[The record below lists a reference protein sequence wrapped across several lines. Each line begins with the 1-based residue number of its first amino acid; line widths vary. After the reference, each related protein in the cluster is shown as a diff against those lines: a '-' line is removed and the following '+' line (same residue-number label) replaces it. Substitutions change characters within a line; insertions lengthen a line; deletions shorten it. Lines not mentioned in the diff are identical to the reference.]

1 MRFYMDTARLGQAC
15 PAAVQVQCEFAR
27 LAAYDPSL
35 CSIGFL
41 RDGVTAWDEESREQF
56 AALNSWLGIEQL
68 KRHLADAFGVTDAER
83 ILLANQTSRLV
94 RIAARTMLRQCRRVL
109 TTDLN
114 WPAWQSIV
122 SDEAMRH
129 GGRILQVEI
138 ANDVLKDC
146 ATAADVVDSMAAAF
160 ERNSCDGLF
169 IPAVTSLGIRL
180 PVSSLVRRLK
190 QRHELRFV
198 MVDGAQAFCH
208 VPLAEVLESCDVL
221 IAGCHK
227 WLGAHVPMGI
237 AVAGNAL
244 TAEQFRCVA
253 ESGAVDAFSDPLMH
267 LTEQLRSNL
276 VNRYSETV
284 NVVPLLTASAT
295 LAAQASASA
304 TTALG
309 AKAGCDRVDETL
321 EIRRRN
327 ARQLVAIMDDTLWK
341 PIHVDDSVGSAI
353 VLAQS
358 IKPSLALHEPEYLQ
372 SVFRQ
377 HGISL
382 SAYSDGLLRFSMPA
396 TNLQPHDMELISH
409 AFRSVSQQLHV
420 V

>member
-1 MRFYMDTARLGQAC
+1 MDTARLGQAC
-15 PAAVQVQCEFAR
+15 PAAMQVQCGFAR

-41 RDGVTAWDEESREQF
+41 RDGVAAWDEESREQF
-56 AALNSWLGIEQL
+56 TALNSWLGIKQL
-68 KRHLADAFGVTDAER
+68 KRHLAAAFGVTDAER
-83 ILLANQTSRLV
+83 IFLANQTSRLV
-94 RIAARTMLRQCRRVL
+94 GIAARTMFRQCRRVL

-122 SDEAMRH
+122 GDEAMRH
-129 GGRILQVEI
+129 GSRIVQVDLVH
-138 ANDVLKDC
+138 DVLKDR
-146 ATAADVVDSMAAAF
+146 ATAAVVVDLMAAAF

-169 IPAVTSLGIRL
+169 IPAVSSQGIRL
-180 PVSSLVRRLK
+180 PVSSLVQQLK

-208 VPLAEVLESCDVL
+208 VPLAEILRSCDVL

-244 TAEQFRCVA
+244 SAEQFRCVA

-267 LTEQLRSNL
+267 LTDQLRSNR

-284 NVVPLLTASAT
+284 NIVPMLTANAT
-295 LAAQASASA
+295 LAAQASVSA
-304 TTALG
+304 KT
-309 AKAGCDRVDETL
+309 AGCDHVNETL

-327 ARQLVAIMDDTLWK
+327 ARQLAAIMDDT
-341 PIHVDDSVGSAI
+341 S
-353 VLAQS
+353 
-358 IKPSLALHEPEYLQ
+358 
-372 SVFRQ
+372 
-377 HGISL
+377 
-382 SAYSDGLLRFSMPA
+382 
-396 TNLQPHDMELISH
+396 
-409 AFRSVSQQLHV
+409 
-420 V
+420 

>member
-15 PAAVQVQCEFAR
+15 PAAMQVQCEFAR

-56 AALNSWLGIEQL
+56 TALNSWLGIEQL
-68 KRHLADAFGVTDAER
+68 KRHLATAFGVADAER
-83 ILLANQTSRLV
+83 IFLANQTSRLV
-94 RIAARTMLRQCRRVL
+94 RIAARTMFRQCRRVL

-122 SDEAMRH
+122 SDEATRH
-129 GGRILQVEI
+129 GGRIVQVDI

-146 ATAADVVDSMAAAF
+146 ATAADVVDSMATAF

-169 IPAVTSLGIRL
+169 IPAVSSLGIRL
-180 PVSSLVRRLK
+180 PVSSLVQRLK

-208 VPLAEVLESCDVL
+208 VPLAEVMESCDVL

-227 WLGAHVPMGI
+227 WLGAQMPMGI

-244 TAEQFRCVA
+244 TAEQFRFVA

-267 LTEQLRSNL
+267 LTEQLRSNR
-276 VNRYSETV
+276 VNRYLETV
-284 NVVPLLTASAT
+284 NVVPMLTANAT
-295 LAAQASASA
+295 LAAQASASTA
-304 TTALG
+304 TASG
-309 AKAGCDRVDETL
+309 AATGGDRVNDAL

-327 ARQLVAIMDDTLWK
+327 AHQLIVIMDDTLWK
-341 PIHVDDSVGSAI
+341 PIHVDDSIGSAI

-358 IKPSLALHEPEYLQ
+358 INPSLTMHEPESLQ
-372 SVFRQ
+372 FVFRQ

-382 SAYSDGLLRFSMPA
+382 SAYSGGLLRFSLPA
-396 TNLQPHDMELISH
+396 KILQPHDMKLISH
-409 AFRSVSQQLHV
+409 AFRSVGQQLHV
-420 V
+420 D